1 MSKTRLAIFASG
13 KGSNALNII
22 HHFKENPFIEVAFI
36 LSNKKDA
43 PILESAKAA
52 GVSTYFF
59 DNHQT
64 ADGSFLSS
72 FCQEQKIDFLI
83 LAGYL
88 RLIPSELIDTF
99 SDKIINIHP
108 SLLPKFGGKGM
119 YGNHVHTAVMEAKE
133 ASTGIS
139 IHFVNSEFDSGR
151 IIAQFSCQVLP
162 TDTLEIIQN
171 KIHLLEQAY
180 YPIVIEKTILN
191 YSHV

>member
-13 KGSNALNII
+13 KGTNALNII
-22 HHFKENPFIEVAFI
+22 NHFQGNSQIEVAFV

-43 PILESAKAA
+43 PILERAKLA
-52 GVSTYFF
+52 GLKTFFF
-59 DNHQT
+59 DNNQT
-64 ADGSFLSS
+64 ADGAFLSS
-72 FCQEQKIDFLI
+72 FCQEQNIDFII

-88 RLIPSELIDTF
+88 RLIPATLIQHF
-99 SDKIINIHP
+99 QNRIINIHP

-119 YGNHVHTAVMEAKE
+119 YGSHVHTAVIEAKE
-133 ASTGIS
+133 TASGIS

-151 IIAQFSCQVLP
+151 LIAQFTCAIHP
-162 TDTLEIIQN
+162 EDTLEIIEN

>member
-22 HHFKENPFIEVAFI
+22 NHFNGNPEIEVAFI

-43 PILESAKAA
+43 PILEHAKSA
-52 GVSTYFF
+52 GVQTY
-59 DNHQT
+59 
-64 ADGSFLSS
+64 SFLSS
-72 FCQEQKIDFLI
+72 FCQEQNIDFII

-88 RLIPSELIDTF
+88 RLIPAELIENF
-99 SDKIINIHP
+99 SNKIINIHP

-119 YGNHVHTAVMEAKE
+119 YGSNVHNAVIEAKE
-133 ASTGIS
+133 TSTGIS

-151 IIAQFSCQVLP
+151 LIAQFTCEVQNA
-162 TDTLEIIQN
+162 DTLEIIQN

>member
-1 MSKTRLAIFASG
+1 MSKKRLAVFASG
-13 KGSNALNII
+13 RGSNALNII
-22 HHFKENPFIEVAFI
+22 NHLNGNDYMEVAFV

-43 PILESAKAA
+43 PILEHAKSA
-52 GVSTYFF
+52 GVKTYFF

-64 ADGSFLSS
+64 ADGNFLTS
-72 FCQEQKIDFLI
+72 FCQEQNIDFII

-88 RLIPSELIDTF
+88 RLIPSELIDVF

-108 SLLPKFGGKGM
+108 SLLPKYGGKGM
-119 YGNHVHTAVMEAKE
+119 YGSHVHQAVIEAKE
-133 ASTGIS
+133 TTTGIS

-151 IIAQFSCQVLP
+151 MIAQFTCAIQP
-162 TDTLEIIQN
+162 EETLEIIEH

-191 YSHV
+191 YSYV

>member
-1 MSKTRLAIFASG
+1 MSKIRIAVFASG

-22 HHFKENPFIEVAFI
+22 KHFKGNTEIEVAFV

-43 PILESAKAA
+43 PILEHAKST
-52 GVSTYFF
+52 GVETYFF
-59 DNHQT
+59 DNSQT

-72 FCQEQKIDFLI
+72 FCQQQKVNFII

-88 RLIPSELIDTF
+88 RLIPSELIE
-99 SDKIINIHP
+99 SYSNKIINIHP
-108 SLLPKFGGKGM
+108 ALLPKFGGKGM
-119 YGNHVHTAVMEAKE
+119 YGSNVHKAVLEAKE
-133 ASTGIS
+133 TITGIS

-151 IIAQFSCQVLP
+151 LIAQFTCAVAEN
-162 TDTLEIIQN
+162 DTLEIIES

-191 YSHV
+191 YLHV

>member
-22 HHFKENPFIEVAFI
+22 NHFTGNPEIEVAFI

-43 PILESAKAA
+43 PILEHAKSA
-52 GVSTYFF
+52 GVQTYSF
-59 DNHQT
+59 DNNQT
-64 ADGSFLSS
+64 ADGTFLSS
-72 FCQEQKIDFLI
+72 FCQEQNIDFII

-88 RLIPSELIDTF
+88 RLIPAELIENF
-99 SDKIINIHP
+99 SNKIINIHP

-119 YGNHVHTAVMEAKE
+119 YGSNVHNAVIEAKE
-133 ASTGIS
+133 TSTGIS

-151 IIAQFSCQVLP
+151 LIAQFTCEVQP
-162 TDTLEIIQN
+162 ADTLEIIEN